1 VIIVLVNIV
10 ELLDVLIIVEELDVW
25 YEVFGY
31 IG

>member
-1 VIIVLVNIV
+1 MV
-10 ELLDVLIIVEELDVW
+10 ELLDVLIIVEEFDVW